1 MEADA
6 EADTSKPEPAFER
19 EAEPPQPFRRPH
31 EAAPVAEAPQR
42 ETASEPA
49 PVEASPS
56 EAARR
61 RSTVREPAP
70 ISVGREDSAT
80 HEPVASPSEPPQPVV
95 ISPTEAD
102 DSDRPRRSGWWS
114 RRMLGKD

>member
-1 MEADA
+1 
-6 EADTSKPEPAFER
+6 
-19 EAEPPQPFRRPH
+19 
-31 EAAPVAEAPQR
+31 
-42 ETASEPA
+42 
-49 PVEASPS
+49 
-56 EAARR
+56 
-61 RSTVREPAP
+61 VREPAP